1 MKQKILLLAVLV
13 IGLWSAT
20 DTRGESEPQ
29 GADSDNNTVEVPSLP
44 ESFAPLNNVVEW
56 HLFYEFFVPGDT
68 PEIKLVAALPKTIA
82 DRQKIRWVKCFPKPL
97 RKFTSKSG
105 NEYAEFIFT
114 EPKKRFN
121 VEIHVRAELLRYD
134 LSTAQKRY
142 ENRFFPSD
150 GGDDFLQEESGIE
163 CNDYL
168 IQKTAR
174 GIKGPSEI
182 ETVRSIYNYVIN
194 NTEYRMQDKEQ
205 GASYAAQQRE
215 GDCSEYSAL
224 FVAMCRAKG
233 IPARVVTGYAVVVSE
248 TLPKHAWTEVYLRN
262 YGWVPFDP
270 TWGDVEEEWLQE
282 ALFGTMKPV
291 YIFLKYPGDDEVLKD
306 KRNASIQYRGDKI
319 EMDESVEFKEWDL
332 QRTSLK
338 ARLKENVV
346 TTKREAT
353 HGVVGGIV
361 YAKDNPSAIIDSKL
375 LKEGQMIHGVKIIKI
390 HEAAVEFE
398 KDSRR
403 WTQKT
408 GETADKFWQ

>member
-1 MKQKILLLAVLV
+1 MKHKILLLAVLV
-13 IGLWSAT
+13 IGLWSAA
-20 DTRGESEPQ
+20 DTRGESEPE
-29 GADSDNNTVEVPSLP
+29 GADSDNNPVEVPSLP

-56 HLFYEFFVPGDT
+56 RLFYEFFVPGDT
-68 PEIKLVAALPKTIA
+68 PEIRLTAALPKTIP
-82 DRQKIRWVKCFPKPL
+82 DRQEVRWVKCFPKPL
-97 RKFTSKSG
+97 RRFTSKGG
-105 NEYAEFIFT
+105 NEYAEFIFK
-114 EPKKRFN
+114 EPKRRFK
-121 VEIHVRAELLRYD
+121 VEMQVRAELLRYD
-134 LSTAQKRY
+134 LSTAQKKY
-142 ENRFFPSD
+142 ENRVFPSD
-150 GGDDFLQEESGIE
+150 GGEDFLQEESGIE
-163 CNDYL
+163 CNNHL

-174 GIKGPSEI
+174 DIKGSSEI
-182 ETVRSIYNYVIN
+182 ETVRSIYNNVIDKLD
-194 NTEYRMQDKEQ
+194 YCIQDKEQ
-205 GASYAAQQRE
+205 GAYYAVQQRE

-233 IPARVVTGYAVVVSE
+233 IPARVVTGYAVVVSD
-248 TLPKHAWTEVYLRN
+248 TLPKHAWAEVYLRN

-306 KRNASIQYRGDKI
+306 KRNASIQYRGDEI
-319 EMDESVEFKEWDL
+319 EMEESVEFKEWDL

-338 ARLKENVV
+338 GRLRENVV

-353 HGVVGGIV
+353 HGVIGGIV
-361 YAKDNPSAIIDSKL
+361 YTKDNPSAIIDSKL
-375 LKEGQMIHGVKIIKI
+375 LKEGQTIHGVKIIKI